1 MSYFLPQLQRRGRG
15 LLRRLVWTG
24 VLLLDYDAVEGVG
37 TVLSHR
43 LYIKAVGSEGDEKV
57 SNGCLQCPSTL
68 IDGRRNNGDG
78 GFCASWP
85 GPYCWNA
92 RPLREQAPYFLAGCT
107 PR

>member
-1 MSYFLPQLQRRGRG
+1 MGAAA
-15 LLRRLVWTG
+15 RRLVG
-24 VLLLDYDAVEGVG
+24 IGMLLLDYDAVEGVCA
-37 TVLSHR
+37 VLSHG

-57 SNGCLQCPSTL
+57 SNGCLQCLTTL

-92 RPLREQAPYFLAGCT
+92 RPLRE
-107 PR
+107 